1 MDKYQLID
9 SMIIQVDALADMRG
23 AEKCRT
29 ILDLLGKLAALKSG
43 LMKDEEKKDGEGN
56 GCAGA

>member
-9 SMIIQVDALADMRG
+9 SMIIQVDTLADMRG
-23 AEKCRT
+23 EEKCRT

-43 LMKDEEKKDGEGN
+43 LMKDEETKGGDQ
-56 GCAGA
+56 

>member
-9 SMIIQVDALADMRG
+9 SMIIQVDSLADARG

-43 LMKDEEKKDGEGN
+43 LRKEEETKDGDE
-56 GCAGA
+56 